1 MATVLKGLGFCRKRY
16 QHWGCLK
23 NSRRVAPVPPD
34 PGCTHQDISKTHNGI
49 PSAHT
54 LQRAATH
61 CNALQHTVI
70 PGISSAT
77 SECETGVL
85 SHVSSLSA
93 HADTSGCVCSSQMEC
108 HSESGSREV
117 HGDISAAVSLI
128 GGGAR
133 EQHTLSGGR
142 GEYGVSQEYTG
153 SGVRE
158 PKGGG
163 AREQDTGGGVRDKD
177 TEISCAIGRSA
188 NASSASSASSDS
200 NHPGT
205 LPCLNS
211 HDRGVQRGV
220 QMLTHGAFAP
230 SSSSEIL
237 REEGVD
243 PVLNLKS
250 DTMAVLN
257 PAMVEQVFQVLLCV
271 VLCVC
276 DVVCL

>member
-61 CNALQHTVI
+61 YNALQHTVI

-133 EQHTLSGGR
+133 EQQTLSGG
-142 GEYGVSQEYTG
+142 EENMESDKNILGVG
-153 SGVRE
+153 
-158 PKGGG
+158 
-163 AREQDTGGGVRDKD
+163 
-177 TEISCAIGRSA
+177 
-188 NASSASSASSDS
+188 
-200 NHPGT
+200 
-205 LPCLNS
+205 
-211 HDRGVQRGV
+211 
-220 QMLTHGAFAP
+220 
-230 SSSSEIL
+230 
-237 REEGVD
+237 
-243 PVLNLKS
+243 
-250 DTMAVLN
+250 
-257 PAMVEQVFQVLLCV
+257 
-271 VLCVC
+271 
-276 DVVCL
+276 